1 MVYQRR
7 LEGIDSARSEP
18 GCIDQPDGPDE
29 LDRNEDKYHVKD
41 RRSIPMPQTRRQHP
55 SPGVAKKRRVRSRLV
70 RNPAAGEIAM
80 VKVRKYDIKLPLSV
94 IKMLGKKKRAVVGK
108 LLAGYADVAEKAARA
123 GRAVDYTVRVTP
135 EGDAEPIP
143 KPDALDAALSAAKKR
158 GETKVA
164 EILKGDDMLTAS
176 EFGALI
182 GASHE
187 TVNVKRRRGE
197 VLGLQAA
204 TRAVRYPAWQV
215 TETGQLLPGL
225 SSLFD
230 MLGQQPWTVYRFL
243 RSAHAELDGRT
254 ALDALKAG
262 EEKAVLDVARNQVSG
277 VFG

>member
-1 MVYQRR
+1 M
-7 LEGIDSARSEP
+7 A
-18 GCIDQPDGPDE
+18 
-29 LDRNEDKYHVKD
+29 
-41 RRSIPMPQTRRQHP
+41 QTRRQYP
-55 SPGVAKKRRVRSRLV
+55 SPNVAKKRRVRSRLV
-70 RNPAAGEIAM
+70 RNAAAGEIAI
-80 VKVRKYDIKLPLSV
+80 VKVRKYDIKLPVSV
-94 IKMLGKKKRAVVGK
+94 MKVLGKKKRAVVGK
-108 LLAGYADVAEKAARA
+108 LLAAYADVAERAARA
-123 GRAVDYTVRVTP
+123 GRALDYTVRVTP

-143 KPDALDAALSAAKKR
+143 KPDGLDAALSAAKKR

-197 VLGLQAA
+197 LLGLQAA

-262 EEKAVLDVARNQVSG
+262 EEKAVLNVARNQVSG

>member
-1 MVYQRR
+1 M
-7 LEGIDSARSEP
+7 A
-18 GCIDQPDGPDE
+18 
-29 LDRNEDKYHVKD
+29 
-41 RRSIPMPQTRRQHP
+41 QTRRQHP
-55 SPGVAKKRRVRSRLV
+55 SPHVRKKKRARSRLV
-70 RNPAAGEIAM
+70 RNPAAGEIAIL
-80 VKVRKYDIKLPLSV
+80 KVGKYDIKLPVSV
-94 IKMLGKKKRAVVGK
+94 IKVIGKKRAVFGK

-135 EGDAEPIP
+135 DGDAKPIP

-158 GETKVA
+158 GEAKVA
-164 EILKGDDMLTAS
+164 EILKGDDMLKAS
-176 EFGALI
+176 EFGSLI

-243 RSAHAELDGRT
+243 HTAHAELDGRT

-262 EEKAVLDVARNQVSG
+262 EEKAVLDAARNQVSG
-277 VFG
+277 VFS